1 MSHLLT
7 TPKGFSVAAVKSG
20 IKASGKLDLGLI
32 VSEVKCNA
40 AGVFS
45 TNKIVS
51 PTVTLTKKH
60 IHSGFARAIYVNAG
74 NANSCTGKRGYN
86 DALKTAQHVAALCEI
101 KTEDVL
107 ICSTGIIGEFLPMGK
122 VLTGVNNAFNQLATT
137 RKAHKDFTH
146 AILTTDL
153 VKKEASVSI
162 NISGKEV
169 IISGVCKGSGMIAP
183 NMATMLGFITTD
195 ANISTPLLRKALQ
208 SAVAS
213 TINKVSVDNHSS
225 TNDSVLMLASGLAD
239 HQKITKIASSEYKK
253 FAKGIWQVCD
263 ALAQQLAADG
273 EGATCMIKVS
283 VTGAKTRNDA
293 RRAVRAIVDSPLV
306 RCAFNGAD
314 PNWGR
319 IVSAVGYSEVTF
331 VASKLSC
338 KICQDVVYKN
348 GKPASFNPSSLSKK
362 MRKKKWE
369 VEVNLGAGKQS
380 DFCYTCD
387 LSKQYVTINAD
398 YHT

>member
-7 TPKGFSVAAVKSG
+7 TPKGFLVAAIKSG

-32 VSEVKCNA
+32 VADVKCNA

-51 PTVTLTKKH
+51 PTVTVTKKH
-60 IHSGFARAIYVNAG
+60 ISSGYARAIYVNAG

-86 DALKTAQHVAALCEI
+86 DALKTAQHVATLCDI

-107 ICSTGIIGEFLPMGK
+107 ICSTGIIGEFMPMNK
-122 VLTGVNNAFNQLATT
+122 VLTGVDKAFSQLGST
-137 RKAHKDFTH
+137 RKTHKDFMH

-153 VKKEASVSI
+153 VKKEASVSLKL
-162 NISGKEV
+162 SGKQV
-169 IISGVCKGSGMIAP
+169 TISGVCKGSGMIAP

-195 ANISTPLLRKALQ
+195 ANISTPLLRKALR
-208 SAVAS
+208 SGVES

-225 TNDSVLMLASGLAD
+225 TNDSVLVLASGLAGNK
-239 HQKITKIASSEYKK
+239 KIVALSSSDYKK
-253 FAKGIWQVCD
+253 FANGIWQVCD
-263 ALAQQLAADG
+263 TLAQQLAADG
-273 EGATCMIKVS
+273 EGATCMIKVI
-283 VTGAKTRNDA
+283 VKGAKSTSDA

-306 RCAFNGAD
+306 RCAFNGGD

-319 IVSAVGYSEVTF
+319 IISAVGYSEVTF
-331 VASKLSC
+331 IESKLSC
-338 KICQDVVYKN
+338 KICKDVVYKN
-348 GKPASFNPSSLSKK
+348 GKPVPFNARLLAKK
-362 MRKKKWE
+362 MKQKQWE
-369 VEVNLGAGKQS
+369 VEVYLGAGKQS